1 MRTGLVLVATL
12 AACDGPIEHPLV
24 DAAMEE
30 PPPDAEIPIDA
41 MVGIHGTWLDTYFTS
56 TGTTA
61 LSVCGTAPTAVVVDP
76 TTAMTTPYPGACK
89 PDGSFFIDA
98 PGNLGTY
105 YLRVQGA
112 LYETTKHTGLDLSTD
127 HLGRSDVA
135 GISGVKLAF
144 DLTNLDTWSTGDVLM
159 AFAPNIGFARHVSFE
174 SGGPTNGATT
184 LTGTSPWFGYQVDAA
199 KSDVVQIVQLGTHTT
214 GSGHSYLSLDRAY
227 DIPAFTMAS
236 NATHDVTGSF
246 TTPPAAT
253 LALNV
258 DVASFHQFATV
269 ANPGA
274 VQSTIAG
281 SAYAAASP
289 DVIPSPS
296 LISFARDSSSTATM
310 DFGTLGYGDPFPAEW
325 DRYVKIQEA
334 FAVPYTWNNVTSTL
348 NAQMTRVMTKA
359 EAEAAIIDAKL
370 GPPREPKLE
379 GDDAFTK
386 TNISPVPVVS
396 WLPPLLGTPTDYE
409 VQVYEVQVSGSA
421 LKFIS
426 TLRLATKQTSVR
438 IPSGYLLGQRQYV
451 FVIRARSR
459 DSVDMYATPL
469 RAGSSTSTAETLTA
483 LVTTDS

>member
-12 AACDGPIEHPLV
+12 VACDGPIEHPLV
-24 DAAMEE
+24 DAGIDNE
-30 PPPDAEIPIDA
+30 PDAEVPVDA
-41 MVGIHGTWLDTYFTS
+41 MVGIHGTWRDNYITS

-61 LSVCGTAPTAVVVDP
+61 QSVCGAAPTAVVVDQ
-76 TTAMTTPYPGACK
+76 TTAMTTPYTGACK
-89 PDGSFFIDA
+89 SDGSFRIDA

-105 YLRVQGA
+105 YLRVQGV
-112 LYETTKHTGLDLSTD
+112 LYETTKHAGLDLSTD

-135 GISGVKLAF
+135 GINGAKLAF
-144 DLTNLDTWSTGDVLM
+144 DLTNLDTWAAGDVLM
-159 AFAPNIGFARHVSFE
+159 AFAPNIGFHQNLSFQA
-174 SGGPTNGATT
+174 GGPTAGATT
-184 LTGTSPWFGYQVDAA
+184 LTGTSPWFGYKIEAA
-199 KSDVVQIVQLGTHTT
+199 KSDVIQIVQLGTHTT
-214 GSGHSYLSLDRAY
+214 GSGYSYLSLDRAY

-236 NATHDVTGSF
+236 NTTQDVSGSF
-246 TTPPAAT
+246 AAPPAAT

-258 DVASFHQFATV
+258 NVASFNQFATV
-269 ANPGA
+269 ANPSSA
-274 VQSTIAG
+274 QSTIAG
-281 SAYAAASP
+281 SAYAAPSP

-296 LISFARDSSSTATM
+296 LISFARDSSSPATM
-310 DFGTLGYGDPFPAEW
+310 NFGTLAYGDPFPADW

-334 FAVPYTWNNVTSTL
+334 FAVPYTWNNVSGTF

-359 EAEAAIIDAKL
+359 EAEANIIDAKL

-409 VQVYEVQVSGSA
+409 VQVYEVQVSGST
-421 LKFIS
+421 LKFIP

-469 RAGSSTSTAETLTA
+469 RAGTSTSTAETLSA